1 VEECFHIVKQFEI
14 VGNNFFEID
23 GAASRPNRRP
33 SEWGVAV
40 SGPTGTQAVDRA
52 GSILV
57 RVLAAPEPV
66 PFGELVVATELP
78 KSTLS
83 RLLSSLERQG
93 LVQRTT
99 TGAVQPGPRI
109 TDYALSVRPED
120 DLIRIAQ
127 PYLDELGALTGETIN
142 LAVAVGSEV
151 RQIAQVDSTY
161 LLGAVNWMDRP
172 VPFHCSALGR
182 ALIAFGGTLPRGR
195 LKAFTDKTIT
205 SRRDLE
211 KELERVRRAGVSLV
225 DGELEPGL
233 IAIAAPI
240 LNGDGAA
247 IAAVSVSGPSVRM
260 TSDQLAS
267 CTAAVKLTARGIS
280 DEVRHITRPSS
291 PLPRKAGAA

>member
-1 VEECFHIVKQFEI
+1 V
-14 VGNNFFEID
+14 
-23 GAASRPNRRP
+23 AS
-33 SEWGVAV
+33 
-40 SGPTGTQAVDRA
+40 PTGTQAVDRA
-52 GSILV
+52 GSLLV
-57 RVLAAPEPV
+57 YVLAASEPV

-83 RLLSSLERQG
+83 RLLSSLERNG

-127 PYLDELGALTGETIN
+127 PYLDELGALTGETVN

-195 LKAFTDKTIT
+195 LKAFTDTTIT
-205 SRRDLE
+205 SRRMLDT
-211 KELERVRRAGVSLV
+211 ELERVRRTRISIV
-225 DGELEPGL
+225 DSELEPGL
-233 IAIAAPI
+233 VAVAAPI
-240 LNGDGAA
+240 LNGERIA

-260 TSDQLAS
+260 TPEQIAS
-267 CTAAVKLTARGIS
+267 VADAVTLTAQGIS
-280 DEVRHITRPSS
+280 DAVRLNTRPSS
-291 PLPRKAGAA
+291 PLPGKAGAA

>member
-1 VEECFHIVKQFEI
+1 MSE
-14 VGNNFFEID
+14 
-23 GAASRPNRRP
+23 NRSWSTFPQGFPISVDSSTDAR
-33 SEWGVAV
+33 EQGVTV

-52 GSILV
+52 GTLLA

-66 PFGELVVATELP
+66 PFGDLIIATELP

-83 RLLSSLERQG
+83 RLLSSLERNG

-127 PYLDELGALTGETIN
+127 PYLNELGSLTGETIN

-182 ALIAFGGTLPRGR
+182 ALIAFGSTLPRGR
-195 LKAFTDKTIT
+195 LKSFTDTTIT
-205 SRRDLE
+205 SRAQLE
-211 KELERVRRAGVSLV
+211 KELERVRRNGVSVV

-233 IAIAAPI
+233 VAIAAPV
-240 LNGDGAA
+240 LNGDELA

-260 TSDQLAS
+260 TPELLAS
-267 CTAAVKLTARGIS
+267 ATDAVKLTALGIS
-280 DEVRHITRPSS
+280 NEVRHITRPSS